1 MLLPT
6 TVVGSYSVPEWLERL
21 KTEYY
26 QRRISA
32 QHLAEIHEVAIKAAV
47 KDQELAGID
56 IVSDGE
62 LRRDNDVDYF
72 LARIP
77 GVQIP
82 QRAKTDYFD
91 YYDAEVTRPLPE
103 LPGGAQTSPG
113 LGLADDFRF
122 TRQLTDKPVKF
133 SFTGPFSL
141 SRRIRD
147 EAYAEPGELVRALA
161 RRLNAEARELAEAG
175 ADLLQIDE
183 PFLAGYPEQVELAVE
198 AVNIVTEGVPVTW
211 ALHVCYGNRY
221 ARPSWEGHYDF
232 LFPAVKAARVDQI
245 VLEFARKGLDDLRLI
260 QQHGWD
266 KWLGL
271 GVIDVKSSEVEPAEL
286 VASRIRRAL
295 DYVPADRLMI
305 NPDCGLRHL
314 APEVARQKLRAMV
327 AGVALVRAE
336 LVRPESSQRTGRRH
350 PMSSAGDGFLFT
362 SESVTEGHPDKVA
375 DQISDAIVDAALTED
390 PGSRVAV
397 ETLLTTGLV
406 VLAGEITTNAVLDFA
421 AIARRVICEIGYD
434 TGDFGFDGHA
444 VGVITAL
451 DRQSPDI
458 ARGVAESHDMRAGS
472 TDPFDSAGAGD
483 QGMMFGYA
491 TNETP
496 ELMPMPIVLA
506 HKLARRLAQ
515 VRRNG
520 LLPYLRP
527 DGKTQ
532 VTVRYDSGGKPVGVE
547 KVLISTQH
555 EDGVEPKLADALWEQ
570 VVTQA
575 LPPGLYDAGA
585 LRKEFYVNP
594 TGRFVIG
601 GPVGDTGLTGRKI
614 IVDTYGGFARHGGGA
629 FSGKDPSKV
638 DRSASYAA
646 RHVAKNIVA
655 AGLADRA
662 EVQVAYA
669 IGVARPLSLLIETF
683 GTEKIDRPLLARLV
697 RDHFDLRP
705 AALVEALNLRRPI
718 YRQTAAYGHFG
729 RDEPGFTWR
738 TPTRPPSCA
747 PRPASAR
754 AAAAVAGHR
763 EAGRRRTLKI
773 SAERALVPALAQ
785 LTRPGTMDPR
795 PEPVSSTR

>member
-32 QHLAEIHEVAIKAAV
+32 QHLTEIHEVAVKAAV

-77 GVQIP
+77 GVHIP

-91 YYDAEVTRPLPE
+91 YYDAEVTRPLPD
-103 LPGGAQTSPG
+103 SPDDR
-113 LGLADDFRF
+113 LSLDLASDFRF
-122 TRQLTDKPVKF
+122 TRQLTQHPVKF

-147 EAYAEPGELVRALA
+147 SAYEKPGDLVRALA
-161 RRLNAEARELAEAG
+161 RRLNAEARALAAAG
-175 ADLLQIDE
+175 ADFLQIDE
-183 PFLAGYPEQVELAVE
+183 PFLAGYPEHVELAVE
-198 AVNIVTEGVPVTW
+198 AVNIVTENINATW

-232 LFPAVKAARVDQI
+232 LFPAVKAARVDQV

-260 QQHGWD
+260 RQHGWD
-266 KWLGL
+266 RWLGF
-271 GVIDVKSSEVEPAEL
+271 GVIDVKSPEVEPADGRVPDQAGAGVRARRPPDDQPRLRAAALGTRRGPAE
-286 VASRIRRAL
+286 AARHGGRRGRRA
-295 DYVPADRLMI
+295 R
-305 NPDCGLRHL
+305 RTHRR
-314 APEVARQKLRAMV
+314 RQ
-327 AGVALVRAE
+327 
-336 LVRPESSQRTGRRH
+336 T
-350 PMSSAGDGFLFT
+350 MSDGFLFT

-375 DQISDAIVDAALTED
+375 DQISDAIVDAALTTD

-406 VLAGEITTNAVLDFA
+406 VLAGEITTTAVLDFPA
-421 AIARRVICEIGYD
+421 LARQVICEIGYD
-434 TGDFGFDGHA
+434 TGEFGFDGNA

-458 ARGVAESHDMRAGS
+458 ARGVTSSHDARVQGS
-472 TDPFDSAGAGD
+472 TDPFDAAGAGD

-496 ELMPMPIVLA
+496 ELMPTPIVLA
-506 HKLARRLAQ
+506 HRLARRLAE

-532 VTVRYDSGGKPVGVE
+532 VTVRYDADGRPVRVE

-555 EDGVEPKLADALWEQ
+555 EDGVEVKLPDALWEQ
-570 VVTQA
+570 VVTHV
-575 LPPGLYDAGA
+575 LPAEMYDPGA
-585 LRKEFYVNP
+585 LRREFYVNP

-683 GTEKIDRPLLARLV
+683 GTENVPRPLIADLV

-705 AALVEALNLRRPI
+705 AALVQNLDLRRPI

-729 RDEPGFTWR
+729 RDEPGFTWER
-738 TPTRPPSCA
+738 TD
-747 PRPASAR
+747 R
-754 AAAAVAGHR
+754 AAALRSDAG
-763 EAGRRRTLKI
+763 I
-773 SAERALVPALAQ
+773 
-785 LTRPGTMDPR
+785 
-795 PEPVSSTR
+795 